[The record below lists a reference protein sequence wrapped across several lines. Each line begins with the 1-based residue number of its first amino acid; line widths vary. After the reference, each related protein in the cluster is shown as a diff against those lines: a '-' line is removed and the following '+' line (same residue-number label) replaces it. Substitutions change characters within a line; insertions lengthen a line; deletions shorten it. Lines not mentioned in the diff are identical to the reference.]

1 MNDTRTTVAGMWF
14 TALLGFLI
22 LLTMLSEELLFFF
35 GFIVV
40 FSAVVVLFGWISK
53 PSAYKRDDLNVVFSG
68 GVVIFLSLVYLNVSE
83 EKRLVVDERGSL
95 DYSFPALFLLPRPSS
110 ITAKAR
116 SLVKNRRV

>member
-1 MNDTRTTVAGMWF
+1 MFDEFQIGCVPISGCAQLLEVSMNDTRTTVAGMWF

-53 PSAYKRDDLNVVFSG
+53 PSAYKLGCCRFDRHRLK
-68 GVVIFLSLVYLNVSE
+68 LS
-83 EKRLVVDERGSL
+83 
-95 DYSFPALFLLPRPSS
+95 
-110 ITAKAR
+110 
-116 SLVKNRRV
+116 